1 MRISGV
7 GLDDFTQ
14 ITGHVS
20 RLYDGNL
27 TVCEGAHELPYA
39 RRPQCVARLA
49 VVKSAG
55 SGARRSWTGR
65 RMPCACW
72 HAYRDVLSAVF
83 DAFPD
88 AVIRTSMQGFGKN
101 AICPFRPID
110 HQPGRDRRTRRF
122 GGRRRLACAGQTG
135 HKENLPGPCT
145 SMAVYRGHAG
155 FTEAYPE
162 TAYQNIGSELYP
174 VTMPELCECDDRT
187 PTAGDDLMW
196 AGRSYAGPD
205 FSYSEEYIQDVI
217 RHADE
222 TLRRVPA

>member
-1 MRISGV
+1 MRISGA

-14 ITGHVS
+14 ITRQIS
-20 RLYDGNL
+20 QLYDGNL
-27 TVCEGAHELPYA
+27 TVCQNAHELPYA

-49 VVKSAG
+49 VVKSTG
-55 SGARRSWTGR
+55 PGARRSSTGR

-88 AVIRTSMQGFGKN
+88 AVIRTSM
-101 AICPFRPID
+101 
-110 HQPGRDRRTRRF
+110 
-122 GGRRRLACAGQTG
+122 
-135 HKENLPGPCT
+135 
-145 SMAVYRGHAG
+145 AVYRGHAG
-155 FTEAYPE
+155 FTETYPE

-174 VTMPELCECDDRT
+174 VTMPQLCECDDRT
-187 PTAGDDLMW
+187 PTAGDDFTW
-196 AGRSYAGPD
+196 ADQSYAGPD
-205 FSYSEEYIQDVI
+205 LSYSEEYIQNAL